1 MLKGPDLPGHDVHL
15 QILRRKLKH
24 LNIKVKLKKSIKR
37 EGRITKNKK
46 KNEIILFS
54 EISSFYK
61 IASW

>member
-37 EGRITKNKK
+37 EGRITKKK
-46 KNEIILFS
+46 KIEIILFS